1 MNSQR
6 SGSRKTQLSFSADDF
21 AKALDEYS
29 YDFRR
34 GQVVRGT
41 VYAHE
46 GDGAFIDI
54 GAKSPAFLPL
64 QEISLQPSENLSELL
79 PLGEERQFL
88 IIRDENAQ
96 GQVTLSLLQLEQK
109 KAWDRIADIF
119 DDNQSVHALVTGVNK
134 GGVTVNVEGLRG
146 FIPRSHL
153 MERNNLPGLVG
164 QNLIANFL
172 EVDPERDKLVL
183 SQRQL
188 AKSTRIGQLEVGQLV
203 EGEVVSIK
211 PFGVFVDLEGVTAL
225 LPIKQVSKNY
235 VESLAALFHVG
246 QGIKA
251 IVLNLDEAKGRISLS
266 TRVLENYPGE
276 MIENINE
283 VMASAQA
290 RRDRISKSLS

>member
-6 SGSRKTQLSFSADDF
+6 GSQKTKLSFSADDF

-54 GAKSPAFLPL
+54 GAKSPAFLPMR
-64 QEISLQPSENLSELL
+64 EIFLQPSENLSEAL
-79 PLGEERQFL
+79 PLGEELEFL
-88 IIRDENAQ
+88 IIRDEDGQ
-96 GQVTLSLLQLEQK
+96 GQVTLSLQQLEEK
-109 KAWDRIADIF
+109 KAWDRIADME

-134 GGVTVNVEGLRG
+134 GGVTVNVQGLRG

-153 MERNNLPGLVG
+153 MERKNLEGLVG

-172 EVDPERDKLVL
+172 EIDPERKKLVL

-203 EGEVVSIK
+203 QGEVVAIK

-235 VESLAALFHVG
+235 VESLGALFHIG
-246 QGIKA
+246 QPIKA
-251 IVLNLDEAKGRISLS
+251 IVLSLDEAKGRISLS

-276 MIENINE
+276 MIQDSNE
-283 VMASAQA
+283 VIASAEA
-290 RRDRISKSLS
+290 RRDRIGKNLS

>member
-6 SGSRKTQLSFSADDF
+6 SGSRKTKLSFSADDF
-21 AKALDEYS
+21 AKALEEFN

-34 GQVVRGT
+34 GQVVTGT
-41 VYAHE
+41 VYAIE

-64 QEISLQPSENLSELL
+64 QEISLQPSENLSEVL
-79 PLGEERQFL
+79 PLGEEREFL
-88 IIRDENAQ
+88 IIRDEDDR

-109 KAWDRIADIF
+109 KAWDRITDMF
-119 DDNQSVHALVTGVNK
+119 DDNQSVHVLVTGVNK

-172 EVDPERDKLVL
+172 EVDPERKKLVL

-235 VESLAALFHVG
+235 VESLSALFHIG

-276 MIENINE
+276 MIENTNE
-283 VMASAQA
+283 VMASAEA
-290 RRDRISKSLS
+290 RRDRISKTLS